1 MEFVYSFQM
10 LVKTFHWLVLPLI
23 KRYMVRQ
30 LQAAKPGKQTY
41 QVMIS
46 DTKLEPTIIDQCK
59 GQNRTIESLRL
70 RSF

>member
-1 MEFVYSFQM
+1 
-10 LVKTFHWLVLPLI
+10 
-23 KRYMVRQ
+23 MVRQ